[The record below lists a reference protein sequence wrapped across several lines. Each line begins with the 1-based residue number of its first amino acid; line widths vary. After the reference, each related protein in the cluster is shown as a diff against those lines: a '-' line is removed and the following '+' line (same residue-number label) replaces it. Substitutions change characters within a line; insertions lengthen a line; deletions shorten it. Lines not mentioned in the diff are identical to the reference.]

1 MEESCLSAAR
11 HLDSDPGMT
20 RVLRLVAAISSV
32 LALLLRVSPAWAEP
46 WFGWGQNRA
55 EERYLNGD
63 LDVEDLVTGTV
74 TGRSRHERGET
85 HAGTWISIGGFYRT
99 FEIGSQD
106 VGLLLV
112 AGIAFDRLDR
122 GRREGPDNAFLGDGT
137 KPPAASP
144 PSSEPT
150 ATPAPSVMNEPS
162 RVVVTPA
169 VARHAVQFA
178 WRTAG
183 LGVTDA
189 AINSMIARA
198 RASAALPEARL
209 RAMRVFLL
217 DGSQSTIVPLD
228 TSSYG
233 TEGATLVLEGR
244 LTWRLD
250 RLLYADDEPSLE
262 RLRLDRQDA
271 RSKVAGRVLDALFQW
286 QRAWL
291 AVHKATP
298 GTREATD
305 ATMRLIESE
314 AGLDVMT
321 GGWFG
326 AWAAEVHR
334 RDDQKDEKAP
344 EDPVEG
350 ASP

>member
-1 MEESCLSAAR
+1 MTHVPGLAA
-11 HLDSDPGMT
+11 
-20 RVLRLVAAISSV
+20 ASSL
-32 LALLLRVSPAWAEP
+32 LALLLSVSSARAEP
-46 WFGWGQNRA
+46 WFGWGQNRT
-55 EERYLNGD
+55 EELYLNGD

-74 TGRSRHERGET
+74 TGRSRNGRQQSR
-85 HAGTWISIGGFYRT
+85 AGTWVSVGGFWRT
-99 FEIGSQD
+99 LESGIKD

-112 AGIAFDRLDR
+112 AGVAFDRLDR
-122 GRREGPDNAFLGDGT
+122 GQRQGSSMAFVSEGT
-137 KPPAASP
+137 KPPPTPQPTMTPVAAVVVP
-144 PSSEPT
+144 
-150 ATPAPSVMNEPS
+150 EPS
-162 RVVVTPA
+162 QVVVTPA
-169 VARHAVQFA
+169 VARRAVQAA
-178 WRTAG
+178 WRKAG
-183 LGVTDA
+183 LGADDA
-189 AINSMIARA
+189 RVDSMIARA
-198 RASAALPEARL
+198 RASAALPEARF

-217 DGSQSTIVPLD
+217 DGSQSTVVPID
-228 TSSYG
+228 TSTYG

-262 RLRLDRQDA
+262 RLRLDREDA

-326 AWAAEVHR
+326 AWAAEVR
-334 RDDQKDEKAP
+334 QRDGQPLEQ
-344 EDPVEG
+344 EEG
-350 ASP
+350 AGP